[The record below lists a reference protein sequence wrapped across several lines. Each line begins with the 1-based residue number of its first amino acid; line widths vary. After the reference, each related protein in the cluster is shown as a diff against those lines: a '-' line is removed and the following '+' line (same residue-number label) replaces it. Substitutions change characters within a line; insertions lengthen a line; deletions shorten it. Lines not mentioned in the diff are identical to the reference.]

1 MFADD
6 IKVDVK
12 QKDINKLVAVSHNF
26 LQDLQNLK

>member
-6 IKVDVK
+6 IKADVK
-12 QKDINKLVAVSHNF
+12 QKDIKELVAVSHNF